1 VKGRSTYARFRQKFG
16 VRANGPNVRFDFGGD
31 VAIRS
36 AAWLAWLLISG
47 ALNTQ
52 AQDRT
57 YNQAT
62 NLVYAEVHGTGLLLD
77 VFTPTTKTNGL
88 GIVDVVSGAYHSDR
102 RKIRDHTLAQLYRI
116 FCAHGYMVFAIR
128 PGSVPRY
135 TGAEM
140 EAHVKL
146 GIRYVKQHAGA
157 YGIDPNR
164 LGLTG
169 ASAGGHLAVLA
180 AITPEAAKPEARD
193 PLMGFDTKVAAA
205 GVFFPP
211 TDLLDWNGQPVD
223 LEVFGDLLF
232 LGGVQGH
239 SEAEIH
245 ERELAL
251 SPARQVKGPV
261 VPFLLI
267 HGDADPL
274 VPLQQSQK
282 MIAALKA
289 AGGSAELIVKP
300 GGGHPWLTLPEE
312 VEVLAKWFDKQLLP
326 ATEPAAKLPGRGD

>member
-1 VKGRSTYARFRQKFG
+1 MK
-16 VRANGPNVRFDFGGD
+16 P
-31 VAIRS
+31 IRS
-36 AAWLAWLLISG
+36 ALLLAALWLAS
-47 ALNTQ
+47 ASSAHAQERNYTQ
-52 AQDRT
+52 V
-57 YNQAT
+57 T

-77 VFTPTTKTNGL
+77 VFTPTGKTNGL

-116 FCAHGYMVFAIR
+116 LCTHGYTVFAIR
-128 PGSVPRY
+128 PGSKTRY

-146 GIRYVKQHAGA
+146 GIRYVKQQAGA

-180 AITPEAAKPEARD
+180 AITPEAGKSEARD
-193 PLMGFDTKVAAA
+193 PMLRFDTKVAAA

-211 TDLLDWNGQPVD
+211 TDLLDWDGQPVN
-223 LEVFGDLLF
+223 LEVFGELLF
-232 LGGVQGH
+232 LGGAQGR

-251 SPARQVKGPV
+251 SPARLVKGPA

-282 MIAALKA
+282 MVAALKA

-326 ATEPAAKLPGRGD
+326 TVEPAEKNKD